1 MSLKITPNNMKNI
14 KINSLLSAL
23 MIGLVMLG
31 ACKKEED
38 DHDHNTTGDK
48 DKPVITLI
56 SPVNLQMYNN
66 GDTVKIKGTLT
77 DASLHELLIKIT
89 KDADGSILFQDAPAV
104 HDLTSYTINSAWK
117 SSVTDHTNATLVVL
131 AEDHSSNVAS
141 DTVHIHI
148 MP

>member
-1 MSLKITPNNMKNI
+1 MKNI

-23 MIGLVMLG
+23 LIGIMMLS

-38 DHDHNTTGDK
+38 DHDHNSAGDK
-48 DKPVITLI
+48 DKPVITLTT
-56 SPVNLQMYNN
+56 PVNLQMYNN

-89 KDADGSILFQDAPAV
+89 NDANGSILFQDAPLV
-104 HDLTSYTINSAWK
+104 HDLTTYNINSAWK
-117 SSVTDHTNATLVVL
+117 SAVTDHTNATVVVL

-141 DTVHIHI
+141 DTIHIHI